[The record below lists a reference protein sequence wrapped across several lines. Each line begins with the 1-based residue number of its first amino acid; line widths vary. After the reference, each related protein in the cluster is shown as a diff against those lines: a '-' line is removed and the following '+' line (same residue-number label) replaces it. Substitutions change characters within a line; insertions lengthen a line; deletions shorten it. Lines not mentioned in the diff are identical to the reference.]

1 MKLRLWLVLTTAA
14 AGLVV
19 FAMAGLFFYFYEQ
32 RASEQLVVQAVHT
45 MMTAGGRQACEA
57 APETW
62 FAEYFGEDSWPAV
75 VRPRDR
81 GGKPGKGGLFGSP
94 GRGARLPLHA
104 HVFAYNRDLVSSN
117 RLAPRPDPKLVSD
130 WGDGQV
136 AHISSVGDKLGFLD
150 EGGNEC
156 VVNRPGRPGS
166 PGEREASFER
176 GCPTRGM
183 GGGPDEMRIHE
194 ILVPMP
200 WKDGACATLLVRY
213 DEPLEE
219 VIFHRY
225 SPPIGVWGLP
235 VLFMLLTVLLAAG
248 PVVGRI
254 RRLTGQVR
262 ASAAD
267 GYRTR
272 IRLRGKDEIGQLAVA
287 FEDARAEIQGQI
299 ATQEERERNLRTF
312 LENTTHDIS
321 IPLTVLQGHL
331 AEMAGRAG
339 QTDPETVGAA
349 MTEANYLAA
358 LIGNLSIASRL
369 ETGQPTM
376 QQEPVDLNELVARC
390 VIRHRPI
397 ARQRA
402 VFIDHATP
410 ENTLFA
416 RGDMTFVEQAVNNV
430 IFNAV
435 RHNNR
440 DGHVAVI
447 LEPARDDRFK
457 LSVIDDGPGIPDE
470 EISRIVERYY
480 RCGKERGREADNQGI
495 GLNIAYRV
503 AAMHGWEFRLS
514 KSEFGGLRV
523 DFEGPMSS

>member
-19 FAMAGLFFYFYEQ
+19 FAMAGLFFYFYEH
-32 RASEQLVVQAVHT
+32 RAAEQLVVQAVHT
-45 MMTAGGRQACEA
+45 MMTSGGRQACEA

-62 FAEYFGEDSWPAV
+62 FAEYFGEDSWPGV

-81 GGKPGKGGLFGSP
+81 GGKTGKSRLFGVP
-94 GRGARLPLHA
+94 GRGARLPMHA
-104 HVFAYNRDLVSSN
+104 HVFAYDRNLASSN
-117 RLAPRPDPKLVSD
+117 RLAPGPDPKLLAE

-136 AHISSVGDKLGFLD
+136 AHISSVGRTLEFLD
-150 EGGNEC
+150 DGGAECTADKHDAPGREGNPGAFRESGC
-156 VVNRPGRPGS
+156 PPDGMAKRPG
-166 PGEREASFER
+166 
-176 GCPTRGM
+176 
-183 GGGPDEMRIHE
+183 EMRIHE
-194 ILVPMP
+194 LLVPMP
-200 WKDGACATLLVRY
+200 WKDGPCAALLVRY

-225 SPPIGVWGLP
+225 SPPIGVWGMP

-248 PVVGRI
+248 PVVRRI

-272 IRLRGKDEIGQLAVA
+272 IRLRGKDEIAQLAAA

-376 QQEPVDLNELVARC
+376 QHEPVNLNDLVARC

-402 VFIDHATP
+402 VSIDHATP

-416 RGDMTFVEQAVNNV
+416 RGDMTFVEQAANNV

-440 DGHVAVI
+440 EGHVAVI
-447 LEPARDDRFK
+447 LESAGGDRFR

-470 EISRIVERYY
+470 EISRIAERYY
-480 RCGKERGREADNQGI
+480 RCGKERGREPDNQGI